1 VRLPLRIR
9 SDQRKRGAMKTKSLA
24 LTLSLLF
31 LLVPIKATR
40 AQTAGADKGIDSI
53 EVIQA
58 TATVEKVDL
67 EKRKVTLLM
76 EDGKHKTVKVDKS
89 VQNLD
94 QVQVGDHLK
103 LSYTEE
109 IIILIGKSSEAPGA
123 VAAGTVGVAP
133 KGAKPGIV
141 MVDTVLISGKIL
153 AVDAQKH
160 LVTVEDPDGKNKEIK
175 VSKNFKDID
184 QLKVGDTYDMTVT
197 ESLAV
202 KIVK

>member
-1 VRLPLRIR
+1 
-9 SDQRKRGAMKTKSLA
+9 MKTKSFALA
-24 LTLSLLF
+24 LSLLF
-31 LLVPIKATR
+31 LLCAIKSTR
-40 AQTAGADKGIDSI
+40 AQTAGADKGVDS
-53 EVIQA
+53 VQVMQA
-58 TATVEKVDL
+58 TATVEKIDL
-67 EKRKVTLLM
+67 EKRKVTLLF

-123 VAAGTVGVAP
+123 VAAGAVGIAP
-133 KGAKPGIV
+133 EGAKPGLV
-141 MVDTVLISGKIL
+141 MVDTVIISGKIL
-153 AVDAQKH
+153 AVDSQKH
-160 LVTVEDPDGKNKEIK
+160 RVTIEDPDGKSKNIK
-175 VSKNFKDID
+175 VSKNFKDLD
-184 QLKVGDTYDMTVT
+184 QLKVGDTYDMSVT